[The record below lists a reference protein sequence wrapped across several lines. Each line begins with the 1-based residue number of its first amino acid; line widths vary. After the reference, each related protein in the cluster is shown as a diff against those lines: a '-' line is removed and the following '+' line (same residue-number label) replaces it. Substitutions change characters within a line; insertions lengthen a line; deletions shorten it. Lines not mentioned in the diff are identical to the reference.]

1 MGLILRNIFISYP
14 GSILA
19 TLVCGTASILVAPFA
34 STGRTQ
40 HAIMR
45 IWARFI
51 LWVCGIKVRVEGAE
65 NIPAGGSFVLV
76 TNHRSYIDSPAVI
89 PFINLQFRFF
99 AKNSVFYWPM
109 IGYHLKQAGHLPVH
123 YDNPGKSLKSMS
135 DAARVIRQRG
145 ISVLLFPEAGRTTG
159 ELEPF
164 KDGAAYVAI
173 KAGVPVIP
181 MGLIGMDKVLGVGKL
196 KITPNKNVIL
206 RIGKPIPTIDMPL
219 SDRGRLTQTL
229 WVKVAELIDY
239 PIPADKREMA
249 EEMVMA
255 AGPSEQ

>member
-14 GSILA
+14 GSILS
-19 TLVCGTASILVAPFA
+19 TLLCGLASIIVSPFA
-34 STGRTQ
+34 ATGRTQ

-45 IWARFI
+45 IWARSV
-51 LWVCGIKVRVEGAE
+51 LWICGIKVKVEGAE
-65 NIPAGGSFVLV
+65 NVPPGGSFVLV
-76 TNHRSYIDSPAVI
+76 ANHRSYMDSPAVI

-99 AKNSVFYWPM
+99 AKSSVFYWPM

-135 DAARVIRQRG
+135 NAARVIRQKG

-181 MGLIGMDKVLGVGKL
+181 MGLIGMDKVLGVNKL
-196 KITPNKNVIL
+196 KITPQNITL
-206 RIGKPIPTIDMPL
+206 RFGTPIPTIDMPL
-219 SDRGRLTQTL
+219 SERGRLTQTL

-239 PIPADKREMA
+239 PIPAEKHREL
-249 EEMVMA
+249 VA
-255 AGPSEQ
+255 AGAPEHL

>member
-1 MGLILRNIFISYP
+1 MGLILRNLFVSYP

-19 TLVCGTASILVAPFA
+19 TLVFSIASILVSPFA

-45 IWARFI
+45 IWARLV
-51 LWVCGIKVRVEGAE
+51 LWICGIRVKVEGAE
-65 NIPAGGSFVLV
+65 NIPAGGTFVLV
-76 TNHRSYIDSPAVI
+76 ANHRSYMDSPAVI
-89 PFINLQFRFF
+89 PYINLQFRFF
-99 AKNSVFYWPM
+99 AKSSIFYWPM

-123 YDNPGKSLKSMS
+123 YDNPGKSLKSMTN
-135 DAARVIRQRG
+135 AARVVRQKG
-145 ISVLLFPEAGRTTG
+145 LSVLLFPEAGRTTG

-181 MGLIGMDKVLGVGKL
+181 MGLIGMDKVLGVGKIAIHPL
-196 KITPNKNVIL
+196 EVTL

-219 SDRGRLTQTL
+219 SERARLTQTL
-229 WVKVAELIDY
+229 WTRVAELIDY
-239 PIPADKREMA
+239 PIPAEKRELA
-249 EEMVMA
+249 ETVS
-255 AGPSEQ
+255 AGVPD

>member
-14 GSILA
+14 GSILS
-19 TLVCGTASILVAPFA
+19 TLFFGLLSLLVAPFA

-45 IWARFI
+45 MWANCV
-51 LWVCGIKVRVEGAE
+51 LWVCGIKVKVEGAE
-65 NIPAGGSFVLV
+65 NIPPGGSFVLV
-76 TNHRSYIDSPAVI
+76 ANHRSYMDSPIVI

-99 AKNSVFYWPM
+99 AKSSVFYWPM

-135 DAARVIRQRG
+135 AAADVIRQKG

-159 ELEPF
+159 ELESF

-181 MGLIGMDKVLGVGKL
+181 MGITGAGQVLGVGKL
-196 KITPNKNVIL
+196 AIRPGHITI
-206 RIGKPIPTIDMPL
+206 RMGRPIPTIDIPL
-219 SDRGRLTQTL
+219 SERGRLTQTL
-229 WVKVAELIDY
+229 WVRVAELIGY
-239 PIPADKREMA
+239 PVPADKREQQLVTTGA
-249 EEMVMA
+249 
-255 AGPSEQ
+255 

>member
-14 GSILA
+14 GSILS
-19 TLVCGTASILVAPFA
+19 TLCFGFLSILVAPFA
-34 STGRTQ
+34 SSGRTQ

-45 IWARFI
+45 TWARFV
-51 LWVCGIKVRVEGAE
+51 LSFCGIKVRVEGAE
-65 NIPAGGSFVLV
+65 NVPPGGSFVLV
-76 TNHRSYIDSPAVI
+76 ANHRSYMDSPIVI

-99 AKNSVFYWPM
+99 AKSSVFYWPM

-135 DAARVIRQRG
+135 EAARVIRRKG

-181 MGLIGMDKVLGVGKL
+181 MGIIGADKVLGVGRL
-196 KITPNKNVIL
+196 KITPGNITI
-206 RIGKPIPTIDMPL
+206 RFGKPVPTIDLPL
-219 SDRGRLTQTL
+219 SERARLTQTL
-229 WVKVAELIDY
+229 WVKVAELIDH
-239 PIPADKREMA
+239 PVPAEKARDLVEI
-249 EEMVMA
+249 
-255 AGPSEQ
+255 G